1 MKRLS
6 KLFGSI
12 IASILVLSLF
22 MGTTTIENSVVQ
34 QVTFEEQIVSQIIER
49 SDIPQNSIIQS

>member
-1 MKRLS
+1 MKRFS
-6 KLFGSI
+6 KFFGSI

-49 SDIPQNSIIQS
+49 SDIPQNSITQS

>member
-6 KLFGSI
+6 MLFGSI

-34 QVTFEEQIVSQIIER
+34 QVTLEGQIVSQIIER
-49 SDIPQNSIIQS
+49 SDIPQNSITQS

>member
-34 QVTFEEQIVSQIIER
+34 QVTFEGQIVSQISNVAI
-49 SDIPQNSIIQS
+49 SPKIP